1 MRANIEKQLK
11 INVKVFSSMFM
22 SFDTSGRI
30 AQLDGNGTFI
40 TRMVRGPQGV
50 FAIDLPQQEP

>member
-1 MRANIEKQLK
+1 
-11 INVKVFSSMFM
+11 MFM

>member
-40 TRMVRGPQGV
+40 TRMVKGPRC
-50 FAIDLPQQEP
+50 ICN

>member
-1 MRANIEKQLK
+1 MRANIEKQLE
-11 INVKVFSSMFM
+11 INVKKVFSSLFT

-40 TRMVRGPQGV
+40 TSMVRSREC
-50 FAIDLPQQEP
+50 ICN

>member
-11 INVKVFSSMFM
+11 INVKKVFSSMFTN
-22 SFDTSGRI
+22 FDASGRI

-40 TRMVRGPQGV
+40 TTMVRGPGC
-50 FAIDLPQQEP
+50 ICN